1 MARSI
6 LVLNGPNLN
15 LLGTRQPE
23 IYGHDTLADVE
34 ALCRTVAAEL
44 DLAIDFRQSNS
55 EGELIGWIH
64 EAQETHDAVLINA
77 AGYTH
82 TSVAIADALVAISL
96 PAVEIHMSN
105 IHAHEPFR
113 SHSTISSVAKGMIC
127 GFGGDSYRLGLIALA
142 QLLSTEP
149 EA

>member
-34 ALCRTVAAEL
+34 ALCRSAADEL
-44 DLAIDFRQSNS
+44 GLSIDFRQSNS

-64 EAQETHDAVLINA
+64 EARGTHDGVLINA

-105 IHAHEPFR
+105 IHAREPFR
-113 SHSTISSVAKGMIC
+113 SHSTISPVAKGMIC
-127 GFGGDSYRLGLIALA
+127 GFGSDSYRLGLIALA
-142 QLLSTEP
+142 RLLTTESP
-149 EA
+149 A

>member
-64 EAQETHDAVLINA
+64 EAQKTHDALLINA

-105 IHAHEPFR
+105 IHAREPFR
-113 SHSTISSVAKGMIC
+113 SHSTISPVAKGLIC
-127 GFGGDSYRLGLIALA
+127 GFGSDSYRLGLIALA